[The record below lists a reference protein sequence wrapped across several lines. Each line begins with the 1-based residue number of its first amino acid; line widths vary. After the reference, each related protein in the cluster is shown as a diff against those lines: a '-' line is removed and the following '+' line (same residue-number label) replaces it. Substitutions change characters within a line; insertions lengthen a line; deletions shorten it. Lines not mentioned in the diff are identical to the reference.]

1 MKRGVVF
8 LGNELLQLEGSTGF
22 RMGRAIDATELNYLT
37 LYWDKLVAPTNNLMH
52 ITIVGE
58 DELISCG
65 VLSRPKYNVQ
75 GSFDGNNMPHFYAE
89 TQTRTFNYLRNQSSD
104 TDWRMHSFNTHF
116 NINPED
122 SLQKTTLRFELGKL
136 LPVPQSTV
144 PISEILEFKERRSDE
159 LAALH
164 GYLDELYFEV
174 LSSQDFNLQKAK
186 ALSGLKKS
194 IEDLQKLNNGG
205 WQSPITFNISS
216 SFEFDLNQLASG
228 VMGGVAAINSENP
241 LAVLSTSAVLVLL
254 GGFIKVKPQLQSVLK
269 DGNPKLAYLTKANS
283 EGVINLNH

>member
-1 MKRGVVF
+1 
-8 LGNELLQLEGSTGF
+8 
-22 RMGRAIDATELNYLT
+22 MGRAIDATELNYLT